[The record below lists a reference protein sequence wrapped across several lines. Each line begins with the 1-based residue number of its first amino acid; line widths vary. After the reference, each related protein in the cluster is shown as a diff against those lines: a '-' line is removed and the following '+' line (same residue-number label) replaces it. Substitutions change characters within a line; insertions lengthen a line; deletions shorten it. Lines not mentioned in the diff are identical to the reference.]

1 MSMQELRDRVE
12 QVAGKWHGERAERQA
27 RRHLERADVDA
38 LAEAGFLLGA
48 VPVEQGG
55 YWESMEESTRPLC
68 EVLRVLA
75 AADPSVTLASS
86 MHPAV
91 LGYWLAAPDPS
102 QPAWEEQRTAVFA
115 TAAGG
120 LRWGTITS
128 EPGSGGDILRTRTAA
143 VPADDVELALPGRR
157 YRLTGDK
164 HFGSGMGVTDFMLTT
179 GVAEGEDAP
188 AGFALDV
195 RGVPWDGSTGLRLVA
210 EWDGAGMAATQS
222 HAMRFD
228 GLPAVRLAWERELS
242 ELSLL
247 AAPLILALFTS
258 VVLGIGDAAV
268 AEARTKLAPGETMR
282 PYEQVEWSRAEME
295 HWLAEQAYEGMLRA
309 VESGDRYQ
317 AMRAG
322 LRAKTACAELLE
334 SSVARI
340 SRVVGGGTYA
350 RRSPFSSWYEDV
362 RALGFLRPPW
372 GLAFD
377 QLFATSFG

>member
-1 MSMQELRDRVE
+1 MSMDELRQQAE
-12 QVAGKWHGERAERQA
+12 QIAEKWRGERAERQG

-38 LAEAGFLLGA
+38 LAEAGFLLTA
-48 VPVEQGG
+48 VPVEAGG
-55 YWESMEESTRPLC
+55 LWESVEASTRPLC
-68 EVLRVLA
+68 GVLRTLA

-91 LGYWLAAPDPS
+91 LGYWLSAPDDS
-102 QPAWEEQRTAVFA
+102 QPAWEEQRAAVFA
-115 TAAGG
+115 TAAAG

-128 EPGSGGDILRTRTAA
+128 EPGSGGDIMRTRTAA
-143 VPADDVELALPGRR
+143 VPDDSFEHALPGRR

-164 HFGSGMGVTDFMLTT
+164 HFGSGMGVTDFMFTT
-179 GVAEGEDAP
+179 GVAEGDDGP
-188 AGFALDV
+188 AAYALDV

-222 HAMRFD
+222 HAMR
-228 GLPAVRLAWERELS
+228 LENMPAVRLAWERGMDE
-242 ELSLL
+242 
-247 AAPLILALFTS
+247 LILAGAPLVLSLFTA

-268 AEARTKLAPGETMR
+268 AEARAKLAPGESMR

-295 HWLAEQAYEGMLRA
+295 HWVAEQAYEGLLRA
-309 VESGDRYQ
+309 VESGDRYH
-317 AMRAG
+317 ALRAG
-322 LRAKTACAELLE
+322 LRAKTASAELLE

-340 SRVVGGGTYA
+340 ARVVGGGTYS

-372 GLAFD
+372 GLVYD
-377 QLFATSFG
+377 QLFTTSFG